1 MSKALVNSN
10 ISYDEFVLIN
20 NTLKEYDDMTEVI
33 ENLKAFTDH
42 WRFFCIYKTMLSYC
56 SKCTKN
62 QVKTQGLKR

>member
-42 WRFFCIYKTMLSYC
+42 
-56 SKCTKN
+56 
-62 QVKTQGLKR
+62 